1 LDPNDDPPPLQKR
14 VRNDPEDAA
23 AFQCTLR
30 LFGVHGPLGYPVLHL
45 SSAQRKRALPY
56 KAVAGLRV
64 GRVRAVLGVQSYEC
78 GGVYKLLQANDT
90 RRHPLGHERLQPAWM
105 VGSVL
110 VHILIE
116 KISEIVQ
123 MEVLID
129 DLPIHLQR
137 YIYDMVMELR
147 KPITVLSSD
156 LKHDIESYS
165 LLPHI
170 VHNYRIMFN
179 GVDHM
184 GWVENAIINIMNEH
198 QSIGMGGLF
207 IHIHE
212 DLRRAFPT
220 LTDEEIA
227 VELTEGSHL
236 SRLWRYMPPKKRV
249 DLYLES
255 CEHIF

>member
-1 LDPNDDPPPLQKR
+1 
-14 VRNDPEDAA
+14 
-23 AFQCTLR
+23 
-30 LFGVHGPLGYPVLHL
+30 
-45 SSAQRKRALPY
+45 
-56 KAVAGLRV
+56 
-64 GRVRAVLGVQSYEC
+64 
-78 GGVYKLLQANDT
+78 
-90 RRHPLGHERLQPAWM
+90 M

-255 CEHIF
+255 CEYF

>member
-1 LDPNDDPPPLQKR
+1 
-14 VRNDPEDAA
+14 
-23 AFQCTLR
+23 
-30 LFGVHGPLGYPVLHL
+30 
-45 SSAQRKRALPY
+45 
-56 KAVAGLRV
+56 
-64 GRVRAVLGVQSYEC
+64 
-78 GGVYKLLQANDT
+78 
-90 RRHPLGHERLQPAWM
+90 M